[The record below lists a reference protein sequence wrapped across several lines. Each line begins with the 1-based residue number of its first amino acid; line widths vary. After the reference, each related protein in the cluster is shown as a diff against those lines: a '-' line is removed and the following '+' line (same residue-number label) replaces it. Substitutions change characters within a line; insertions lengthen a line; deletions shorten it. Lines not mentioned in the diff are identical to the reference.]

1 MAMEMEKYMALYK
14 LSCHCYILF
23 RYSNSLQFSFTKHLK
38 KKRVAQ
44 TVLTQLMQTLK
55 GLSGNSRVL
64 IYPNHKGFLGFVLE
78 KFSSP
83 VGR

>member
-14 LSCHCYILF
+14 LSCHCYVLF
-23 RYSNSLQFSFTKHLK
+23 CYSNSLQFNFTKHLK
-38 KKRVAQ
+38 KKKGCS
-44 TVLTQLMQTLK
+44 VLTQLMQTLE
-55 GLSGNSRVL
+55 GLWRNLRVL
-64 IYPNHKGFLGFVLE
+64 IYPNHKGFLCFVLG